1 MTTAPLAIRTAF
13 RLSLTVAVIGAAAVS
28 VATLYSTSHGART
41 ALAAV
46 LVPVGVILLMI
57 VAAIALVIL
66 LRPKRT
72 VQQALLVVASSDTLL
87 GLSASRPSLA
97 LAGAIGASLL
107 LTARSLWY
115 ELSDIRA
122 SRLGRWLLVV
132 AAALLFSLIVLARP
146 QGIVIGAAVLL
157 LLAALAAG
165 LGGLLLLARNAPL
178 PNDRGPLE
186 AIYNANADA
195 SISAFLLMQ
204 DKRYFWNR
212 SRTAVLGYA
221 SRAGAAV
228 VLGPGIGPRD
238 QLPPLYRDFR
248 NEAHRRGWRLSF
260 YQVPPAMADA
270 LGWGVRYRIGD
281 EAIID
286 LVSLTLDGPRIAK
299 VRHEV
304 SRGRRNGVQI
314 TILRDD
320 EVRDDDRRAM
330 RVLTTMGVEHRHL
343 GEMGFSIGRRDDAPA
358 VQTTVALAHNT
369 SGELVAYAT
378 WLWLPAASGIALDA
392 MRRRADAPGGTMEL
406 LLYTSM
412 QLFKSDVSWAS
423 LGLAPAG
430 GPSATNLTAF
440 KAKFL
445 PRWEPRY
452 MVAERVIDW
461 PIDTLATLLLH
472 YPRLAPHLPKLPH
485 RRPQWR
491 AA

>member
-1 MTTAPLAIRTAF
+1 MVPLIRAGF
-13 RLSLTVAVIGAAAVS
+13 RLSLTVAVIGAAVAS
-28 VATLYSTSHGART
+28 VATLSATSHGARM

-46 LVPVGVILLMI
+46 LVPAAIVVMVA
-57 VAAIALVIL
+57 VAAIALIFV

-72 VQQALLVVASSDTLL
+72 VQQALLVLASSDTLL
-87 GLSASRPSLA
+87 GLSASRPGMA
-97 LAGAIGASLL
+97 LAGAIGVSLL

-132 AAALLFSLIVLARP
+132 AAALLFSLVLLARP
-146 QGIVIGAAVLL
+146 EGMVIAAAVLL
-157 LLAALAAG
+157 LLAALATG
-165 LGGLLLLARNAPL
+165 FGGLLLLVRNAPL

-186 AIYNANADA
+186 AIYSANADA
-195 SISAFLLMQ
+195 SISAFLLMH

-221 SRAGAAV
+221 ARAGAAV
-228 VLGPGIGPRD
+228 VLGPGIGSRD

-286 LVSLTLDGPRIAK
+286 LVSLTLEGPRMAK
-299 VRHEV
+299 LRHEV
-304 SRGRRNGVQI
+304 SRGRRNGVRI
-314 TILRDD
+314 TILPDA

-330 RVLTTMGVEHRHL
+330 RGLTTMGVERRRL
-343 GEMGFSIGRRDDAPA
+343 GEMGFSVGRRDDAPA
-358 VQTTVALAHNT
+358 VPTTVALAHSAT
-369 SGELVAYAT
+369 GELVAYAS
-378 WLWLPAASGIALDA
+378 WLWLPAARGIALDA

-412 QLFKSDVSWAS
+412 QQFKADASWAS

-430 GPSATNLTAF
+430 GPSATSLTAF

-461 PIDTLATLLLH
+461 PIDTMAALLLH

-485 RRPQWR
+485 RRPQWH